1 MGNYLKFLKMKNW
14 LLIGLA
20 GIAGWYFL
28 GKTQLANRTKLIF
41 KKLGFAN
48 KKFQLIFG
56 VQNPTGQ
63 TARISAITGEVYLGD
78 KLIADFSSFGEQ
90 KIAAK
95 SESELKIQAAPTIGI
110 LQLISSKGWL
120 KKGLAYTIKGTGNF
134 DGIVVPFDYKASLI

>member
-1 MGNYLKFLKMKNW
+1 MKNL

-20 GIAGWYFL
+20 GLAGLYFFS
-28 GKTQLANRTKLIF
+28 KTQLANKTKLIF

-48 KKFQLIFG
+48 KKFQLVFG

-63 TARISAITGEVYLGD
+63 TATISAITGEVYLGD

-95 SESELKIQAAPTIGI
+95 SESELKIQASPTIGI
-110 LQLISSKGWL
+110 LQLITSKNWL

-134 DGIVVPFDYKASLI
+134 DGIVVPFDYKANLI

>member
-1 MGNYLKFLKMKNW
+1 MKNW

-48 KKFQLIFG
+48 KKFQLVFG

>member
-1 MGNYLKFLKMKNW
+1 MKNW

-48 KKFQLIFG
+48 KKFQLVFG

-134 DGIVVPFDYKASLI
+134 DGIVVPFDYKSNLI

>member
-1 MGNYLKFLKMKNW
+1 MKNW

-28 GKTQLANRTKLIF
+28 EKTQLANRTKLIF

-48 KKFQLIFG
+48 KKFQLVFG

-95 SESELKIQAAPTIGI
+95 SESELKIQASPTIGI
-110 LQLISSKGWL
+110 LQLITSKNWL

-134 DGIVVPFDYKASLI
+134 DGIVVPFDYKANLI